1 MKKINTIGIAVCSFL
16 AVGIGV
22 KTYKMIKLNQQKDK
36 VSLEVVKSSDM
47 DREEK
52 ENERTYIKLP
62 YPNSNQKLKKTV

>member
-22 KTYKMIKLNQQKDK
+22 KTYKMIKRNQRKDK
-36 VSLEVVKSSDM
+36 ISLEVVKSSDM
-47 DREEK
+47 EEK

>member
-16 AVGIGV
+16 AVSIGV
-22 KTYKMIKLNQQKDK
+22 KTYKMIKRNQQKDK

-47 DREEK
+47 DREEE

-62 YPNSNQKLKKTV
+62 YLNSNQKLKKTV